1 MHTGAPVVQKEEV
14 KAEDKQPEN
23 LLAA

>member
-1 MHTGAPVVQKEEV
+1 MHTGAPVVQKEEA

-23 LLAA
+23 LIAA